1 MANVFSI
8 VITKMQETG
17 ILSLLPF
24 LLSFAIFYGLI
35 RKSQIFGDPERN
47 TVVNAIVSFVA
58 ALLVWSYPILAGVN
72 LEKAMSTF
80 FVQGMMAT
88 LTVMFGLLITS
99 MFLPSNLGEQ
109 LAKAFNLSS
118 KGGKFGAVII
128 VFGVL
133 IGLGIFI
140 SSGFVNIFFPSTG
153 SVLSGFS
160 SDTMITIV
168 TIIILAVTVIVI
180 AGIGGGGG
188 ESK

>member
-1 MANVFSI
+1 MANVFNI

-24 LLSFAIFYGLI
+24 LLSFAIFYGLL
-35 RKSQIFGDPERN
+35 RKSQIFGEPERN

-88 LTVMFGLLITS
+88 LTVMFGLLITG

-140 SSGFVNIFFPSTG
+140 SSGFINVFFPSG
-153 SVLSGFS
+153 GVLSGIS

-168 TIIILAVTVIVI
+168 TVIILAVTVIVI

>member
-1 MANVFSI
+1 MANPFNI

-24 LLSFAIFYGLI
+24 LLSFAIFYGLL
-35 RKSQIFGDPERN
+35 RKSQIFGEPERN

-80 FVQGMMAT
+80 FVQGMTAT

-99 MFLPSNLGEQ
+99 MFLPANLGEQ

-140 SSGFVNIFFPSTG
+140 SSGFINVFFPSG
-153 SVLSGFS
+153 GALAGIP

-168 TIIILAVTVIVI
+168 TVIILAVTVIVI